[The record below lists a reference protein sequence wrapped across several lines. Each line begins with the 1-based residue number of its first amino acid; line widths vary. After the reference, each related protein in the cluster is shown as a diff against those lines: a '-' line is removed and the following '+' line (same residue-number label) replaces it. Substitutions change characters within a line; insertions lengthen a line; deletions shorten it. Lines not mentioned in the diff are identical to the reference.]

1 MDSDERGLGRD
12 QVDVGEFPSSD
23 SPSWR
28 GWLLKFLGTAEQ
40 LNWNYET
47 CCQMMSESLRGA
59 VFNAFL
65 EAKLFVEVEL
75 ERPSVSDLLSRT
87 VQVIGVSQIELIE
100 ERWLLELRQRKE
112 ENISDYARRVG
123 AFKTL
128 ALKTVSDEHWA
139 SICLSG
145 LNDECLRD
153 VVKDP
158 AKATLIV
165 RELERQDCL
174 EQQLNGLWAKMHRVR
189 RRHTEPQAQAERM
202 PTDKENFNVDQK
214 SGSLQK
220 LTILSKE
227 KQTRSIADVD
237 SSNAAQRKNEE
248 TKSESIAHTNAARVT
263 RSTSAWKASY
273 WGGEDSDDDCDDLV
287 GDHEGTAHKQH
298 QRTELWSYSR
308 DEESSDAE
316 NDELWSE
323 LYSDDDYDCP
333 YELVTLEEALR
344 QFDESK
350 KARLAS
356 GNPASLT
363 APEKGYELVPTPE
376 TLMWNNEAAER
387 SSVFHVRSWEVV
399 VQRLWVEYDVEINVQ
414 MDYVDC
420 PERGL
425 MESAIVRLNH
435 EKAAADFEQM
445 SAERTTLSSE
455 RCSFTLEARMELS
468 QRTNETWEVESGH
481 CTTQAVECNFKAI
494 EEPADLSLERVKQD
508 SQNWMNVRKA
518 EAGRSPHGIQTWIV
532 EDEPQWDTGPSAR
545 VARTAWQCVPDHN
558 VDTKRTEASSAR
570 LKRRV
575 WTSFLW
581 FMTAWWVQVN
591 VLYARVTTW
600 PLNALPRSSNGWYR
614 ALWPPSITWER
625 AVSRMCEED
634 WRQQRH
640 CFSSRSCCRATK
652 SREGQAPYIFEQ
664 SDRSWIR
671 QKGSFGVE
679 LMFWNTDSSN
689 ANTSVLD
696 VGMMN
701 NHSEVNEKLAEAP
714 RDNPRGQILE
724 GKPLSTP
731 SRMMLIK
738 LSRICLTHPRH
749 ETEMTSVSE
758 PRETSGKPLGGQTSE
773 GHREAWNSSD
783 ARFPSKCPTMSD
795 EHRAARKIYDR
806 GKTHWND
813 EDTCEFD
820 EICKAMATAEGKWW
834 RKLKTHWDFI
844 SMPASR
850 WALCTGQL
858 SGYYEHGVA
867 VSNAVWHCWVCHRKH
882 GRWKAEEHAAQIL
895 DEKMTYRVTTRYHDA
910 FPKDCEMSNENW

>member
-100 ERWLLELRQRKE
+100 ERLLLELRQRKE

-123 AFKTL
+123 AFKTR
-128 ALKTVSDEHWA
+128 ALKTISDEHWA

-202 PTDKENFNVDQK
+202 PTDKGNFNVDQK

-323 LYSDDDYDCP
+323 LYSDDDHDCP

-387 SSVFHVRSWEVV
+387 SSVFHVRSGEVV

-435 EKAAADFEQM
+435 EKATADFEQM

-532 EDEPQWDTGPSAR
+532 EDEPQWDPGPSAR

-634 WRQQRH
+634 WRQHRH
-640 CFSSRSCCRATK
+640 CFSPRSCCRATK
-652 SREGQAPYIFEQ
+652 WREGQAPYIFEQ

-696 VGMMN
+696 VGMKN
-701 NHSEVNEKLAEAP
+701 NHSEVNEKLAEVS
-714 RDNPRGQILE
+714 RVNPRGQCLE
-724 GKPLSTP
+724 GKPLISTP
-731 SRMMLIK
+731 SRMMFIK
-738 LSRICLTHPRH
+738 LSRICPKHPCH
-749 ETEMTSVSE
+749 ETKTTSV
-758 PRETSGKPLGGQTSE
+758 REL
-773 GHREAWNSSD
+773 RELSCRSLDDQARESHHKAWNL
-783 ARFPSKCPTMSD
+783 SKSVPTMGD
-795 EHRAARKIYDR
+795 EHRTARKIYDR
-806 GKTHWND
+806 GKTRWDD
-813 EDTCEFD
+813 EDTGKFD

-834 RKLKTHWDFI
+834 RKLKTRWDFI
-844 SMPASR
+844 SVPASR

-858 SGYYEHGVA
+858 SGYYEHCVA

-882 GRWKAEEHAAQIL
+882 GRWKGDIRVH
-895 DEKMTYRVTTRYHDA
+895 KMPTKRLRDVRQKLAT
-910 FPKDCEMSNENW
+910 KD

>member
-1 MDSDERGLGRD
+1 MDSDGRGLGRD
-12 QVDVGEFPSSD
+12 QVDVGEFPSSN

-28 GWLLKFLGTAEQ
+28 LWLLEFLSTANQ
-40 LNWNYET
+40 LKWNYET
-47 CCQMMSESLRGA
+47 CCQMMSESLRGT

-100 ERWLLELRQRKE
+100 ERLLLELRQRKE

-202 PTDKENFNVDQK
+202 PTDKKNFNVDQK

-227 KQTRSIADVD
+227 KQTRSVADVD

-323 LYSDDDYDCP
+323 LYSADDHDCP

-387 SSVFHVRSWEVV
+387 SSVFHVRSGEAV

-425 MESAIVRLNH
+425 MESAIVRLSH
-435 EKAAADFEQM
+435 EEAAADFEQM
-445 SAERTTLSSE
+445 RVERTTLSSE
-455 RCSFTLEARMELS
+455 RCSFSLEARMELP
-468 QRTNETWEVESGH
+468 QRTDETWEVESGH

-494 EEPADLSLERVKQD
+494 EELADLKLECEKQGNLD
-508 SQNWMNVRKA
+508 CMCAPKTEA
-518 EAGRSPHGIQTWIV
+518 ERPWHGIQTFVV
-532 EDEPQWDTGPSAR
+532 EAEPQWDPRPSTE
-545 VARTAWQCVPDHN
+545 VARTAYQRVPDRN
-558 VDTKRTEASSAR
+558 AGVKLTEASSAR
-570 LKRRV
+570 RKRKV

-581 FMTAWWVQVN
+581 FMAALWVQVN
-591 VLYARVTTW
+591 VLSDCGKSLPVKV
-600 PLNALPRSSNGWYR
+600 LPRCPNGWDN
-614 ALWPPSITWER
+614 ALWPSYVNWR
-625 AVSRMCEED
+625 LAASLLCEED
-634 WRQQRH
+634 WVQHRQRL
-640 CFSSRSCCRATK
+640 SPICCWKATK
-652 SREGQAPYIFEQ
+652 RREGKVCHSFEQ

-671 QKGSFGVE
+671 HKRNPGAE
-679 LMFWNTDSSN
+679 LMRLNSDSGDAKTN
-689 ANTSVLD
+689 VPIVD
-696 VGMMN
+696 MEN
-701 NHSEVNEKLAEAP
+701 NHTEVNEKLAEVS
-714 RDNPRGQILE
+714 RVNPRGQCLE

-731 SRMMLIK
+731 SRMMFIK
-738 LSRICLTHPRH
+738 LSRICPKHPCH
-749 ETEMTSVSE
+749 ETKMTSV
-758 PRETSGKPLGGQTSE
+758 REL
-773 GHREAWNSSD
+773 RELSCRSLDDQARESHHKAWNL
-783 ARFPSKCPTMSD
+783 SKSVPTMGD
-795 EHRAARKIYDR
+795 EHRTARKIYDR
-806 GKTHWND
+806 GKTRWDD
-813 EDTCEFD
+813 EDTGKFD
-820 EICKAMATAEGKWW
+820 EICKAMATADRKWW
-834 RKLKTHWDFI
+834 RKLKTCWDFI
-844 SMPASR
+844 SVPASR

-858 SGYYEHGVA
+858 SGYYEHCVA

-882 GRWKAEEHAAQIL
+882 GRWKGDIRVH
-895 DEKMTYRVTTRYHDA
+895 KMPTKRLRDVRQKLAT
-910 FPKDCEMSNENW
+910 KD